1 MGSAMSRC
9 APRSTHVAPF
19 SDIHRSQFLDRQ
31 PNWLVTP
38 SSWRSRSSTSHSARY
53 RTPTP
58 YPKGDRQPLR
68 DEINI
73 SEKTAA
79 VVDAQKPDIRHVEVV
94 TAAAAEPPRSK
105 QHIQIQATR
114 PQIQRQPSV
123 ITITW
128 EPHSRLNRFERIS

>member
-38 SSWRSRSSTSHSARY
+38 SRWRSQSSTNHSARY

-68 DEINI
+68 DEINV
-73 SEKTAA
+73 SEKASA
-79 VVDAQKPDIRHVEVV
+79 VADAQKPG
-94 TAAAAEPPRSK
+94 
-105 QHIQIQATR
+105 
-114 PQIQRQPSV
+114 IQRQPAVVEIS
-123 ITITW
+123 W
-128 EPHSRLNRFERIS
+128 EHHSRLNRFERIS